1 MTMHNNLRSEAMLSF
16 VSDQP
21 YAFHHLPSNTHIV
34 FWMGL
39 GMTRAQAY
47 LFIANWKELA
57 FVKKNTMVAASEE
70 FKRAYIHGAFG
81 DVDWRYRLDQGPAF
95 HFNWLAT
102 KLNTKLKD
110 FDPHNHFVKRNT
122 IAGCIRALQQ
132 EEVLNT

>member
-1 MTMHNNLRSEAMLSF
+1 MTTPNNLRSEAVLSF
-16 VSDQP
+16 ISDQP
-21 YAFHHLPSNTHIV
+21 YAYHHLPSNTHIV

-81 DVDWRYRLDQGPAF
+81 DVDWRYRLDQGPAT
-95 HFNWLAT
+95 HFGWLSLKLWT
-102 KLNTKLKD
+102 KLQD
-110 FDPHNHFVKRNT
+110 FDAHNHFVRRHT
-122 IAGCIRALQQ
+122 LEQCLRALQH